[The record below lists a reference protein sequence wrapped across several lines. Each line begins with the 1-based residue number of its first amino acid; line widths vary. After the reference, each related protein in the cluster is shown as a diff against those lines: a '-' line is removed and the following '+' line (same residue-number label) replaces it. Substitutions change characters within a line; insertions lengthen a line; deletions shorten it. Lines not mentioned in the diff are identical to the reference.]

1 MPQVGSSLRT
11 VKGPAYDS
19 DRLRNLVEERAI
31 GWSAD
36 GHLPIHFGFTSLE
49 AHNFLLSFP

>member
-19 DRLRNLVEERAI
+19 DRFRNLVEERDI